1 MRNKVKNGSVKKG
14 NVSKNGT
21 SKYPRCSFS
30 IRRKPLDIDKNAVV
44 VQILGLIYPYLH
56 GLVQPRDSNLQKE
69 QLIAGAGSSGAEPA
83 EKSSHTSLHRPATYP
98 KTWQEQH
105 QKYYIVKGKH
115 IFSTKNLLNDI
126 TQAVEAFLDLLNGL
140 SNADLHGLEVLGL
153 LLGINAAI
161 AGFKKLVYH
170 SW

>member
-1 MRNKVKNGSVKKG
+1 
-14 NVSKNGT
+14 
-21 SKYPRCSFS
+21 
-30 IRRKPLDIDKNAVV
+30 
-44 VQILGLIYPYLH
+44 
-56 GLVQPRDSNLQKE
+56 
-69 QLIAGAGSSGAEPA
+69 
-83 EKSSHTSLHRPATYP
+83 
-98 KTWQEQH
+98 
-105 QKYYIVKGKH
+105 VKGKH

-170 SW
+170 RW